1 MAEGKADRARIYA
14 LYADPDC
21 LLVKLESG
29 EWCQDGYKRQILD
42 KLVAES
48 GSIESLYEH
57 NNLYTLS
64 YSKRALKRR
73 AQELTGEWLKEAEE
87 KYNKLKELYQKWGG
101 KV

>member
-1 MAEGKADRARIYA
+1 MAEGKTGRARIYA

-21 LLVKLESG
+21 LLVEIESG
-29 EWCQDGYKRQILD
+29 EWCQEGYKRQILD

-48 GSIESLYEH
+48 GSVDSIYEH

-64 YSKRALKRR
+64 YSKRALERR

>member
-1 MAEGKADRARIYA
+1 MAEGKAGRARIYA
-14 LYADPDC
+14 LCADPDC
-21 LLVKLESG
+21 LLVEIESG
-29 EWCQDGYKRQILD
+29 EWCQDGYKRQMLD

-48 GSIESLYEH
+48 GSIDSIYGH

-64 YSKRALKRR
+64 YSKRALERR
-73 AQELTGEWLKEAEE
+73 AQGLTGEWLKEAEE

>member
-1 MAEGKADRARIYA
+1 MAEEKAGRARIYA

-21 LLVKLESG
+21 LLVEIESR
-29 EWCQDGYKRQILD
+29 EWCQDGYKRQMLD

-87 KYNKLKELYQKWGG
+87 KYNKLKELYQKWRG

>member
-1 MAEGKADRARIYA
+1 MSEKKISRARIYA
-14 LYADPDC
+14 LYADPD
-21 LLVKLESG
+21 LPLVKIESG
-29 EWCQDGYKRQILD
+29 EWCQDGYKRQMLD
-42 KLVAES
+42 KLVVES
-48 GSIESLYEH
+48 GSIESFYEH

-64 YSKRALKRR
+64 YSKRVLERR

>member
-1 MAEGKADRARIYA
+1 MPERKTGRARIYA

-21 LLVKLESG
+21 LLVEIESG

-48 GSIESLYEH
+48 GSVDSIYEH
-57 NNLYTLS
+57 NNLYSLS

-73 AQELTGEWLKEAEE
+73 AQELTGEWLKEVEE